1 MRKRTCYGI
10 LVTTLTVISGCASSS
25 LVPSSQLPLSSVD
38 SSQVTSTTMNSSLFP
53 SSSEVI
59 ISSSSS
65 SETIVSSSSFN
76 DYNYTFPTE
85 PYTGYYEPISIDSVG
100 NALRLELYNL
110 MQATQHTNV
119 SYDSLRYHYS
129 VTDRDPDIPGNI
141 ILFYTGT
148 SRPFNGTFGTT
159 VGTTNRE
166 HVWPQS
172 KFNYVTSGPYSDL
185 HHVRPCDM
193 SLNSTRQN
201 MDFGTLT
208 SGTVPNEGVPGGTR
222 VPTDALYA
230 GGKFYPGP
238 LFRGPAA
245 RIIFYVAMRYGPESA
260 FNLSLL
266 DAPSPNPGTKFAFI
280 ADMLAWNLEYP
291 VNDYETLRNEETA
304 TIQGNRNPFIDY
316 PDLACRLWGDYS
328 EKTID
333 VCGLL

>member
-1 MRKRTCYGI
+1 MRKTSFYGI
-10 LVTTLTVISGCASSS
+10 LITALTIISGCASSS
-25 LVPSSQLPLSSVD
+25 LEASSQPSESSLD
-38 SSQVTSTTMNSSLFP
+38 SSTVSSTIESSSLI
-53 SSSEVI
+53 SSSEVS
-59 ISSSSS
+59 ISSSTS
-65 SETIVSSSSFN
+65 SETIVSSSSFV
-76 DYNYTFPTE
+76 DYNYTFPSE
-85 PYTGYYEPISIDSVG
+85 PYTGYYESISTNTVG
-100 NALRLELYNL
+100 SALRVELYNL

-119 SYDSLRYHYS
+119 SYDSLRNHFQI
-129 VTDRDPDIPGNI
+129 TDRDPDIPGNI

-148 SRPFNGTFGTT
+148 SRPFNGTFGST

-172 KFNYVTSGPYSDL
+172 KFNYATSGPYSDL

-193 SLNSTRQN
+193 SLNSTRGN

-222 VPTDALYA
+222 VPTDALYS

-245 RIIFYVAMRYGPESA
+245 RVIFYVAMRYGPESV
-260 FNLSLL
+260 FNLTLM
-266 DAPSPNPGTKFAFI
+266 DAMAPNPGTKFAFI

-291 VNDYETLRNEETA
+291 VNDYETLRNEETEK
-304 TIQGNRNPFIDY
+304 IQGNRNPFIDH
-316 PDLACRLWGDYS
+316 PDLACRLWGDYNA
-328 EKTID
+328 KTID